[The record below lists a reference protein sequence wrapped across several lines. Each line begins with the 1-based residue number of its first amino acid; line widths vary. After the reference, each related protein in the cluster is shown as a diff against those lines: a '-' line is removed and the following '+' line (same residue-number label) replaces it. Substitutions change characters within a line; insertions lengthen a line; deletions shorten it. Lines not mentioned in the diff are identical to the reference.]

1 MSTLTCPHLAVSLH
15 PHVLHCCAPCLLHE
29 PCRWAFVTTCAML
42 LCPLRLHA
50 LRCLA
55 PCGCTH
61 RVAVLK
67 APFAG
72 LFSACMLSFFFF
84 LLTSSFAVQSP
95 YPNGTMVMWPRG
107 HDNDDH
113 SYGTTRH
120 DDNHYNHSTTRRDN
134 RDHDATCGMTAVTTT
149 THSTTTMTTTTTPHG
164 TTTATMTPL

>member
-61 RVAVLK
+61 RVAVLG

-95 YPNGTMVMWPRG
+95 CPNGTMVMWPRG
-107 HDNDDH
+107 HDNDDC
-113 SYGTTRH
+113 SYGTMWC
-120 DDNHYNHSTTRRDN
+120 DDNHHDHNTTQCDN
-134 RDHDATCGMTAVTTT
+134 RDCNATRGVTAATMT
-149 THSTTTMTTTTTPHG
+149 THSVTTVTTTTTPHG
-164 TTTATMTPL
+164 TTTVTVTPL